1 MTVTQ
6 PIEDYITSKIQ
17 RRPIDTLGYLLAV
30 GDTTCNNIPS
40 LWKGYLFFQYIR
52 CFIIFIT
59 LVLTY
64 MMSRYCYLSPN
75 KSYTETNANPIV
87 RELKY

>member
-30 GDTTCNNIPS
+30 GDSTCNNIPS
-40 LWKGYLFFQYIR
+40 LWEGYLFFS
-52 CFIIFIT
+52 T
-59 LVLTY
+59 LVAL
-64 MMSRYCYLSPN
+64 LF
-75 KSYTETNANPIV
+75 
-87 RELKY
+87 LLH